1 MVKKSKKKIE
11 KRQETYLYPDPQLPP
26 VTEDF
31 RETFQWK
38 IFKIMA
44 EFIDGFH
51 FLADL
56 KKTITVFGSTSF
68 TSENHYYKEAR
79 KLGQLLAKSGF
90 TVISGGGP
98 GIMEAANR
106 GAFEAGGESVGINI
120 QLPEGQ
126 RMNKYVTKPIG
137 FNYFF
142 TRKVMLSYSSQAYV
156 FFPGGFGT
164 MDEFFE
170 MITLVQTRKLAK
182 PIPVIAVG
190 KEYWKELFDWLNS
203 EVYLKQKAVNK
214 KDLEIFQLVG
224 SAQEAHQI
232 IKKIK

>member
-1 MVKKSKKKIE
+1 MAKKSKKKIQAA
-11 KRQETYLYPDPQLPP
+11 RLYPDPHLPP
-26 VTEDF
+26 VKEDF

-56 KKTITVFGSTSF
+56 KKTITIFGSTSF
-68 TSENHYYKEAR
+68 APKNHYYEEAR
-79 KLGQLLAKSGF
+79 KLGYLLAKAGF
-90 TVISGGGP
+90 TVITGGGP

-106 GAFEAGGESVGINI
+106 GAFEAKKGSVGINI

-142 TRKVMLSYSSQAYV
+142 VRKVMLSFSSQAYV

-164 MDEFFE
+164 LDEFFE
-170 MITLVQTRKLAK
+170 MVTLVQTRKLAK
-182 PIPVIAVG
+182 PVPVIAVG
-190 KEYWKELFDWLNS
+190 KEYWQNLFGWLKS
-203 EVYLKQKAVNK
+203 EVYLKQEAVK
-214 KDLEIFQLVG
+214 KEDLKIFQLVD
-224 SAQEAHQI
+224 SAKEAYQI
-232 IKKIK
+232 IKNIK

>member
-1 MVKKSKKKIE
+1 MAKKAKKKIE
-11 KRQETYLYPDPQLPP
+11 KTQATYLYPDPHLPR
-26 VTEDF
+26 VKDDF

-56 KKTITVFGSTSF
+56 KKTITIFGSTSF
-68 TSENHYYKEAR
+68 VPKNRYYEEAR
-79 KLGQLLAKSGF
+79 KLGWLLAKAGF
-90 TVISGGGP
+90 TVITGGGP
-98 GIMEAANR
+98 GIMEAANK
-106 GAFEAGGESVGINI
+106 GAFEAKGESVGINI

-142 TRKVMLSYSSQAYV
+142 VRKVMLSFSSQAYV

-164 MDEFFE
+164 LDEFFE
-170 MITLVQTRKLAK
+170 MVTLVQTKKLAK
-182 PIPVIAVG
+182 PVPVIAVG
-190 KEYWKELFDWLNS
+190 KDYWRNLFGWLES
-203 EVYLKQKAVNK
+203 EVYLKQKSVKAENLK
-214 KDLEIFQLVG
+214 IFQLVD
-224 SAQEAHQI
+224 SAKETYQL
-232 IKKIK
+232 IKNIK

>member
-1 MVKKSKKKIE
+1 MPRVK
-11 KRQETYLYPDPQLPP
+11 D
-26 VTEDF
+26 DF

-56 KKTITVFGSTSF
+56 KKTITIFGSTSF
-68 TSENHYYKEAR
+68 VPKNRYYEEAR
-79 KLGQLLAKSGF
+79 KLGWLLAKAGF
-90 TVISGGGP
+90 TVITGGGP
-98 GIMEAANR
+98 GIMEAANK
-106 GAFEAGGESVGINI
+106 GAFEAKGESVGINI

-142 TRKVMLSYSSQAYV
+142 VRKVMLSFSSQAYV

-164 MDEFFE
+164 LDEFFE
-170 MITLVQTRKLAK
+170 MVTLVQTKKLAK
-182 PIPVIAVG
+182 PVPVIAVG
-190 KEYWKELFDWLNS
+190 KDYWRNLFGWLES
-203 EVYLKQKAVNK
+203 EVYLKQKSVKAENLK
-214 KDLEIFQLVG
+214 IFQLVD
-224 SAQEAHQI
+224 SAKETYQL
-232 IKKIK
+232 IKNIK